1 MDVAGFLGRYPPFDS
16 MDDDRLTDVA
26 AVVEIEHFAPGAM
39 ILQQAGRPA
48 EFLYVIRKG
57 AVEILDDGNLIDLMG
72 EGESFGAWSMLAGFG
87 PTATVRAHEDT
98 LCYLIPRDVAIDLL
112 GSGAGLAHVMSSLRR
127 RLQRVHE
134 GAQDGGQPDRY
145 RKVGTLVR
153 RPPVSCEPGDTVSSA
168 AALMERERV
177 SCLLVNTGPGTWGI
191 LTDRDLRSRVVA
203 ERKGPDTPVAEVM
216 TAPAV
221 TVDSEV
227 LAGEVLMHMLE
238 DGYHHFPVA
247 ENGRV
252 IGVVTDTDLMGLGL
266 HTPFA
271 LKSAIERSGSLD
283 EMVDIARTLPE
294 VVAALVD
301 DSTDPVDVGHVV
313 GLAIDA
319 MTRKLLALGVDRFG
333 DPPVPWAWLALGSAA
348 RQEQALHTDQDHALV
363 YDQRDRSIEEIDPYF
378 GDLAGFV
385 TDGLEA
391 SGIPRCVGDVMAA
404 NGALRK
410 SVDGWLAAFQGW
422 MVEPGVHG
430 SELLSIVFDY
440 RRVAGPLDAETPLDS
455 AIRSAPKQP
464 MFLRHLSQRALD
476 QKPPTGFFR
485 DLVVEGKGEHAGRL
499 DVKHGGIT
507 IIGNIARAYA
517 IRSGLTEKRTIARLE
532 AAAATGAIDGES
544 RDELIEAFRFLW
556 GVRLEHQVRLY
567 RAGTPPDDFIE
578 PAELGQV
585 SRQGLKEAFRII
597 ARAQKALATEI
608 GVSLR

>member
-1 MDVAGFLGRYPPFDS
+1 VDVDGFLGRYPPFDS
-16 MDDDRLTDVA
+16 MDADHLAAVA

-87 PTATVRAHEDT
+87 PTASVRAHEDT
-98 LCYLIPRDVAIDLL
+98 LCYLIPREAAVDLL

-127 RLQRVHE
+127 RLGRVHE
-134 GAQDGGQPDRY
+134 NVEDRSQPDRY

-153 RPPVSCEPGDTVSSA
+153 RPLVTCEQSDPVSSA
-168 AALMERERV
+168 AALMARERV
-177 SCLLVNTGPGTWGI
+177 SCLLVSTGPGTWGI

-221 TVDSEV
+221 TVSSEV

-252 IGVVTDTDLMGLGL
+252 IGVVTDTDLMGIGL

-271 LKSAIERSGSLD
+271 FKSAIERSGSRD
-283 EMVDIARTLPE
+283 EMVEGARTLPD

-301 DSTDPVDVGHVV
+301 ASVDPVDVGHVV
-313 GLAIDA
+313 GLTIDA
-319 MTRKLLALGVDRFG
+319 MTRKLLDLGVGRFG

-363 YDQRDRSIEEIDPYF
+363 YDPQDRSIEEIDPYF

-391 SGIPRCVGDVMAA
+391 AGIPRCVGDVMAA

-410 SVDGWLAAFQGW
+410 SVDGWVAAFHGW

-440 RRVAGPLDAETPLDS
+440 RRVAGPLEAETPFDG
-455 AIRSAPKQP
+455 AVRSAPGQP

-485 DLVVEGKGEHAGRL
+485 DLVVEAKGEHAGRL
-499 DVKHGGIT
+499 DIKHGGIT
-507 IIGNIARAYA
+507 IIGNLARTYA
-517 IRSGLTEKRTIARLE
+517 IGAGLTEKRTIARLE
-532 AAAATGAIDGES
+532 AAAASGAIDEES
-544 RDELIEAFRFLW
+544 RDELVEAFRFLW
-556 GVRLEHQVRLY
+556 GVRLEHQVRCY
-567 RAGTPPDDFIE
+567 RAGELPDDFIN
-578 PAELGQV
+578 PTELGQV
-585 SRQGLKEAFRII
+585 TRQGLKEAFRII
-597 ARAQKALATEI
+597 ARAQKALATKI

>member
-1 MDVAGFLGRYPPFDS
+1 VDVAGFLGRYPPFDS
-16 MDDDRLTDVA
+16 MDADGLDGVA
-26 AVVEIEHFAPGAM
+26 AVVEIEHFAPGVT

-87 PTATVRAHEDT
+87 PTASVRAHEDT
-98 LCYLIPRDVAIDLL
+98 LCYLIPREVAFDLL

-127 RLQRVHE
+127 RLERVPE
-134 GAQDGGQPDRY
+134 GPEDRSQPDRY

-153 RPPVSCEPGDTVSSA
+153 RPLVTCEPGDTVSSA
-168 AALMERERV
+168 AALMARERV
-177 SCLLVNTGPGTWGI
+177 SCLLVSTGPGTWGI
-191 LTDRDLRSRVVA
+191 LTDRDLRSRVIA
-203 ERKGPDTPVAEVM
+203 ERRGPDTPVAEVM
-216 TAPAV
+216 TSPAV
-221 TVDSEV
+221 TVRSDV
-227 LAGEVLMHMLE
+227 LAGEVLMYMLE
-238 DGYHHFPVA
+238 DGYHHVPVA

-271 LKSAIERSGSLD
+271 LKSAIERSRSRD
-283 EMVDIARTLPE
+283 EMVEIARTLPE
-294 VVAALVD
+294 VVAALVEA
-301 DSTDPVDVGHVV
+301 SADPVDVGHVV
-313 GLAIDA
+313 GFAIDA
-319 MTRKLLALGVDRFG
+319 MTRKLLDLGVDRFG
-333 DPPVPWAWLALGSAA
+333 DPPIPWAWLALGSAA

-363 YDQRDRSIEEIDPYF
+363 YDQQDRSIEDVDPYF

-391 SGIPRCVGDVMAA
+391 SGIPRCVDDAMAA

-410 SVDGWLAAFQGW
+410 SVDGWLAAFHEW

-440 RRVAGPLDAETPLDS
+440 RRVAGPLDAETPLDG
-455 AIRSAPKQP
+455 ALRTAPSQP
-464 MFLRHLSQRALD
+464 MFLRHLSHRALD
-476 QKPPTGFFR
+476 RKPPTGFFR

-507 IIGNIARAYA
+507 IIGNLARAYA
-517 IRSGLTEKRTIARLE
+517 IGKGLTEKRTIARLE
-532 AAAATGAIDGES
+532 AAAAAGRIDEEA

-556 GVRLEHQVRLY
+556 GVRLEHQVRRY
-567 RAGTPPDDFIE
+567 RAGAPPDDFID

-585 SRQGLKEAFRII
+585 TRQGLKEAFRII

>member
-1 MDVAGFLGRYPPFDS
+1 MDA
-16 MDDDRLTDVA
+16 DRLDGVA
-26 AVVEIEHFAPGAM
+26 AVVEIEHFAPGAT
-39 ILQQAGRPA
+39 ILQQAGQPA

-57 AVEILDDGNLIDLMG
+57 AVEVLDDGNIIDLMG

-98 LCYLIPRDVAIDLL
+98 LCYLIPREVAVDLL

-134 GAQDGGQPDRY
+134 GSEDGSQPDRY
-145 RKVGTLVR
+145 RRVGTLVR
-153 RPPVSCEPGDTVSSA
+153 RPLVSCEPGDTVSSA
-168 AALMERERV
+168 AALMARERV
-177 SCLLVNTGPGTWGI
+177 SCLLVSTGPGTWGI

-203 ERKGPDTPVAEVM
+203 ERRGPDTPVGEVM
-216 TAPAV
+216 TSPAV
-221 TVDSEV
+221 TVGSDV

-238 DGYHHFPVA
+238 DGFHHVPVA

-271 LKSAIERSGSLD
+271 LKSAIERSGGLD
-283 EMVDIARTLPE
+283 EMVEMARTLPD

-301 DSTDPVDVGHVV
+301 ASADPVDVGHVV

-319 MTRKLLALGVDRFG
+319 MTRKLLDLGVERFG

-363 YDQRDRSIEEIDPYF
+363 FDQQDRSIEQIDPYF

-410 SVDGWLAAFQGW
+410 SVDGWQAAFHEW

-440 RRVAGPLDAETPLDS
+440 RRVAGPLDAETPLDG
-455 AIRSAPKQP
+455 ALRTAPKQP

-476 QKPPTGFFR
+476 RKPPTGFFR

-507 IIGNIARAYA
+507 IIGNLARAYA
-517 IRSGLTEKRTIARLE
+517 IRAGLTEKRTIARLE
-532 AAAATGAIDGES
+532 AAAVAGAIDEES
-544 RDELIEAFRFLW
+544 RGELIEAFRFLW
-556 GVRLEHQVRLY
+556 GVRLDHQVRLY
-567 RAGTPPDDFIE
+567 RGGVTPDDFID

-585 SRQGLKEAFRII
+585 TRQGLKEAFRII
-597 ARAQKALATEI
+597 ARAQKALATDI